1 VTKDV
6 KNSNSFLDVNNRID
20 SAVRGLIGRIGKDR
34 GSVRMIFILLVAFAF
49 FTALKPAIF
58 LNPLNIQNIMIASPE
73 IGIIALAMMLAMLTG
88 GIDLSIVAVANLSAI
103 TITTLYSSLMA
114 TDPDLAAQM
123 MPFIV
128 LLGLGVGLLGGLFNG
143 FLISYLGI
151 TPILATLGSMQI
163 FNGLAI
169 VWTGGKTLYGAPEDL
184 AAAGKANLIGMPALF
199 IALIVIAGLVAL
211 FLNKTSLGR
220 KTQLLGANPVAAR
233 YSGINSRQVLMSTY
247 LLTGLLGG
255 FAGILFLARNPTSS
269 ADYGSSYVLLVIVIA
284 VLGGTNP
291 NGGFATVAGVV
302 LATLTLQVVSSGFT
316 AIRLS
321 AYEYAIAQGAIL
333 ILVMILD
340 QLPRKKKLSIDFSKF
355 TSFKKKVGKSA

>member
-1 VTKDV
+1 MDT
-6 KNSNSFLDVNNRID
+6 I
-20 SAVRGLIGRIGKDR
+20 VRGFIARVRGDR
-34 GSVRMIFILLVAFAF
+34 GTIRMLLILLGSFAL
-49 FTALKPAIF
+49 FTYLQPEIF
-58 LNPLNIQNIMIASPE
+58 LNPVNLQNIMIASPE
-73 IGIIALAMMLAMLTG
+73 IGVIAIAMMLAMLTG
-88 GIDLSIVAVANLSAI
+88 GIDLSTVAVANLSAI

-114 TDPDLAAQM
+114 SDPAQAAQM

-128 LLGLGVGLLGGLFNG
+128 LLGLVVGLAGGLFNG
-143 FLISYLGI
+143 FLISYVGI

-169 VWTGGKTLYGAPEDL
+169 VWTGGKTLYGAPQEL
-184 AAAGKANLIGMPALF
+184 TAVGKVGVLGIPTPF
-199 IALIVIAGLVAL
+199 IALLAVAGLVAI

-220 KTQLLGANPVAAR
+220 KTQLSGANPVAAR

-247 LLTGLLGG
+247 ILTGLLGG

-291 NGGFATVAGVV
+291 KGGFANVTGVV
-302 LATLTLQVVSSGFT
+302 LATLTLQTVSSGFN

-321 AYEYAIAQGAIL
+321 AYEYSIAQGGIL

-340 QLPRKKKLSIDFSKF
+340 QVSIKQILKKGLVRFNL
-355 TSFKKKVGKSA
+355 FKKKARKSA